1 MNDKDMKSPDFIS
14 LDEAAEM
21 ESGTRVTFIP
31 GMQHYTLRR
40 KNIVTLK
47 KFHSLEHFIP

>member
-21 ESGTRVTFIP
+21 ENGTRVTFIP
-31 GMQHYTLRR
+31 GMQALYARR
-40 KNIVTLK
+40 
-47 KFHSLEHFIP
+47 